1 MNPNWLL
8 KHFEQISAVPDSVSR
23 MPQFYLE
30 YCNHEV
36 QITQTPSGKLMPKKS
51 QMASGQSQDPLPESS
66 VRIAQMPSV
75 KSAATFPLKK
85 RLIQWAE
92 AALQSVSGGR

>member
-1 MNPNWLL
+1 MNPDWFL
-8 KHFEQISAVPDSVSR
+8 KHFEQISAAPDAVSCL
-23 MPQFYLE
+23 PQFSLE

-36 QITQTPSGKLMPKKS
+36 QIAQTPSGKLMPKKS

-85 RLIQWAE
+85 RLMEWAE
-92 AALQSVSGGR
+92 AALQEGSGGR